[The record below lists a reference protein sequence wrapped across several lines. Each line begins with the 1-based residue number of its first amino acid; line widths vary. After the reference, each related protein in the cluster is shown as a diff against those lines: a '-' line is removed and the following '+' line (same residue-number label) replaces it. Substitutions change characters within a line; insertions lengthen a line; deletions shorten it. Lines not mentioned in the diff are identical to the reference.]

1 MRNHQ
6 FWESWLRSAPDK
18 SFTVYMHSQQPL
30 KVETQLFAD
39 SLVDYYTTSC
49 TEKVWHTPEPVLVQ
63 LASIF
68 DTDPFFFFVN

>member
-1 MRNHQ
+1 
-6 FWESWLRSAPDK
+6 
-18 SFTVYMHSQQPL
+18 MHSQQPL

-68 DTDPFFFFVN
+68 DTDPFFFFVEWIAFCPRLDRDLIVSGCENL